1 MKAIT
6 IERTGGP
13 EVLYLT
19 EVPKPEPQAG
29 QVLVKIAASGIN
41 FIDVYYRNGHYKAP
55 HFPFTPGMEAAGIVE
70 SVGTGVTA
78 FKPGDHVAYPSAMG
92 SYSEYAVVPADRLV
106 HVPDGISLRDAAA
119 LMLQGMTAH
128 YLVNSTFP
136 LTAGQTAL
144 VQAGAGGV
152 GLLLTQLAKAKGA
165 TVITTVSSEEKA
177 RLSKGAGAD
186 HVIDYAR
193 EDFAARAREIT
204 GGKGVDVVYDSVGKT
219 TFEKSLDSLRPRGML
234 ALFGASSGPVPP
246 FDLQVLA
253 AKGSLFLTRP
263 SLANYI
269 ATRDELEWRARDL
282 FALVLEG
289 KLKLRTEH
297 EYPLADAARAHADL
311 ENRATTGKLLLVPS
325 RPA

>member
-6 IERTGGP
+6 VEGTGGP
-13 EVLYLT
+13 EVLHLAD
-19 EVPKPEPQAG
+19 VAKPEPQAG
-29 QVLVKIAASGIN
+29 QVLVKIAACGIN
-41 FIDVYYRNGHYKAP
+41 YIDVYYRNGHYKAP
-55 HFPFTPGMEAAGIVE
+55 QLPFTPGMEAAGVVE
-70 SVGTGVTA
+70 SVGPGVTA
-78 FKPGDHVAYPSAMG
+78 FKPGDHVAYPQAMG
-92 SYSEYAVVPADRLV
+92 AYAEYAVVPAEKLV
-106 HVPDGISLRDAAA
+106 PVPAGVSLRDAAA

-128 YLVNSTFP
+128 YLVNSTFA
-136 LTAGQTAL
+136 LGAGQTAL
-144 VQAGAGGV
+144 IQAGAGGV

-165 TVITTVSSEEKA
+165 TVIATVSNAEKA
-177 RLSKGAGAD
+177 KLSKEAGAD
-186 HVIDYAR
+186 HVVNYTS

-219 TFEKSLDSLRPRGML
+219 TFEKSLDSLKPRGLL

-263 SLANYI
+263 SLGNYI

-282 FALVLEG
+282 FALVLDG
-289 KLKLRTEH
+289 KLRLRTEH

-311 ENRATTGKLLLVPS
+311 EGRATTGKLLLVP
-325 RPA
+325 PASA